1 MPTGDPPS
9 TLSRT
14 CRAEPG
20 SRTDPIFGTASASR
34 CATASANRCIRGRL
48 SSNTFDSKLG
58 SAATICARG
67 WAAQPSGVNRYPGN
81 SCLPPGAAAVELTET
96 CALIFAGPLVFIG
109 QHDRDHPLRD
119 RRISWVGGVVREG
132 LVVVIDLEK
141 DPMAIR
147 IERAKVVLFARIVG
161 VAKVVEHR
169 DGFDDA
175 GDGFGA
181 EGGNA
186 RGHRRHALGKV
197 LTQFIVQRADARSLA
212 VHDGPPDLGGEGNF
226 QARERLRRIKPAGR
240 LVFRSPGT
248 SAQWQTD
255 AEQSWAGSNRGT
267 AT

>member
-1 MPTGDPPS
+1 
-9 TLSRT
+9 
-14 CRAEPG
+14 RAE
-20 SRTDPIFGTASASR
+20 STDT
-34 CATASANRCIRGRL
+34 
-48 SSNTFDSKLG
+48 
-58 SAATICARG
+58 
-67 WAAQPSGVNRYPGN
+67 PGN

-96 CALIFAGPLVFIG
+96 CALIFAGPLVFLG

-147 IERAKVVLFARIVG
+147 IERAKVVLFAWIVG

-186 RGHRRHALGKV
+186 RGHHRHALGKV

-212 VHDGPPDLGGEGNF
+212 VHDGPPDLGEFSGAGAAAQD
-226 QARERLRRIKPAGR
+226 QACWASGLSFARYI
-240 LVFRSPGT
+240 
-248 SAQWQTD
+248 SAMAD
-255 AEQSWAGSNRGT
+255 
-267 AT
+267 